1 MKRYGIAEWYGEPF
15 RHMPPERRREL
26 ARIALDPDRRKAPDC
41 PFQPVKRT
49 CSKKGGV
56 CSIRPY
62 RRYLGNHLHDRIG
75 EAAGNP
81 VITCPRRF
89 EQANLVPRWLAR
101 IVGFNESDS
110 FLAREVPF
118 MRSPSTNKPAGRMDL
133 VVAGGKTPSSRW
145 YGLEMQAVYFSGKGM
160 DSDFEHLAMDDKAL
174 PPASTEIRRPD
185 WRSSSAKRLMPQL
198 QIKAPTLRR
207 WATKLAVAVD
217 AEFFEAIGGQSQSPS
232 HDLNEGDIIWLVPE
246 INEDYQLKQR
256 HWEVLSLEASSDKL
270 LAAETV
276 KRLEFEQAL
285 RDRLRPLEVPEQ
297 D

>member
-26 ARIALDPDRRKAPDC
+26 ASIALDPDRRNAPDC
-41 PFQPVKRT
+41 PFQQVKRT

-56 CSIRPY
+56 CSIRTY

-89 EQANLVPRWLAR
+89 EQANLVPKWLAR

-133 VVAGGKTPSSRW
+133 VVAGGNTPSSRW

-160 DSDFEHLAMDDKAL
+160 DSDFERLALDDKAL

-232 HDLNEGDIIWLVPE
+232 RDLDEGDIIWLVPE
-246 INEDYQLKQR
+246 INEDYRLKQR
-256 HWEVLSLEASSDKL
+256 HWEVLSLEDSSDKL
-270 LAAETV
+270 LAAKTV